1 MTDKQQQAAA
11 AQFAK
16 EWEGRGYEKGESYEQ
31 NNRSYSHYRS
41 YRLQIKTTTR

>member
-11 AQFAK
+11 TQFAK

-31 NNRSYSHYRS
+31 NNRSY
-41 YRLQIKTTTR
+41 RLQIKTTTR